1 MKSSFASLALGG
13 LMVIFGVIALF
24 NPFAATLTVEQFL
37 AWVFLIGGIFQFVA
51 IFRGEN
57 WRQKLWSLVLAVVN
71 VWLGVSLLGNPLAGI
86 IALTYIVAIMFAVSG
101 VSKIILSFGLRG
113 TGYFWAVLVSGVISL
128 ALAIMVMSN
137 FPQSA
142 VTLLG
147 VLLAVELLSS
157 GVTMIVMG
165 LSPKP
170 AEEAKV

>member
-1 MKSSFASLALGG
+1 
-13 LMVIFGVIALF
+13 MVIFGVIALF
-24 NPFAATLTVEQFL
+24 NPFAASLTVEQFL
-37 AWVFLIGGIFQFVA
+37 AWVFLIGGVLQFVA

-71 VWLGVSLLGNPLAGI
+71 VWLGISLLGNPLAGI
-86 IALTYIVAIMFAVSG
+86 IALTYVVAIMFAVSG
-101 VSKIILSFGLRG
+101 VSKIILSFSLRG

-128 ALAIMVMSN
+128 TLAIMVMSN

-147 VLLAVELLSS
+147 ILLAVELLSS

>member
-71 VWLGVSLLGNPLAGI
+71 VWLDFSLLGNPLAGI
-86 IALTYIVAIMFAVSG
+86 IALTYVVAIMFAVSG

>member
-1 MKSSFASLALGG
+1 
-13 LMVIFGVIALF
+13 MVIFGVIALF

-86 IALTYIVAIMFAVSG
+86 IALTYVVAIMFAVSG

>member
-86 IALTYIVAIMFAVSG
+86 IALTYVVAIMFAVSG

>member
-86 IALTYIVAIMFAVSG
+86 IALTYVVAIMFAVSG

-157 GVTMIVMG
+157 GVTVIVMG